1 MTVHLTTVM
10 SLWDNLDCQHQLSN
24 LARRFLFL
32 QKRLQ
37 MKTVKSLATLT
48 LCILSALGTSVVLN
62 TQQAKAEKACSNR
75 SLYGAYKNQGQGYLN
90 NTDPFAITSL
100 VTYDGNG
107 NFTGIVLARSIAG
120 NVTTNIANKGTYL
133 VNSDCSF
140 TLSVTRG
147 DGTSAN
153 FSGVV
158 YDDGNKNDVTETD
171 SGTIVNYTSERV
183 RKSYPSH

>member
-1 MTVHLTTVM
+1 M
-10 SLWDNLDCQHQLSN
+10 SCSVNLFFYTITEFTPQC
-24 LARRFLFL
+24 
-32 QKRLQ
+32 
-37 MKTVKSLATLT
+37 
-48 LCILSALGTSVVLN
+48 
-62 TQQAKAEKACSNR
+62 
-75 SLYGAYKNQGQGYLN
+75 
-90 NTDPFAITSL
+90 TSL

-140 TLSVTRG
+140 TLSVTRA

-158 YDDGNKNDVTETD
+158 YDDGNKSDVTETD
-171 SGTIVNYTSERV
+171 SGTIVKQVKELESTTHPINTIERV
-183 RKSYPSH
+183 L